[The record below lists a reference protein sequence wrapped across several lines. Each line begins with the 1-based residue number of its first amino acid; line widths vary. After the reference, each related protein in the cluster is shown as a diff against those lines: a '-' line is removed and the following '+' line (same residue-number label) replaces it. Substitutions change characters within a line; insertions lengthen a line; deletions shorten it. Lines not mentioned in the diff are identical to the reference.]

1 MTNNKEQTKAARYQ
15 VSTSLANEQNR
26 SLPTLLT
33 SRLDYVTQGGVDQ
46 NPSADSDIAP
56 ILDLLANVSS
66 TKDDYLLPDTPL
78 KEAIFRVILANK
90 NKPMSANEISEQLS
104 NRWSESTNSRNIS
117 ANVIEK
123 LLTNSQTYCIS
134 ATN

>member
-15 VSTSLANEQNR
+15 VSTSLAKEQNR

-117 ANVIEK
+117 ANVIER

>member
-117 ANVIEK
+117 ANVIER

>member
-26 SLPTLLT
+26 SLPALLT

-46 NPSADSDIAP
+46 NPSADSNIAP

-117 ANVIEK
+117 ANVIER
-123 LLTNSQTYCIS
+123 LLSNSQTYCIS

>member
-26 SLPTLLT
+26 SLPALLT

-117 ANVIEK
+117 ANVIER

>member
-1 MTNNKEQTKAARYQ
+1 MTANKEQTKPARYN
-15 VSTSLANEQNR
+15 VSTSLAIDQNR

-33 SRLDYVTQGGVDQ
+33 SRLDYITQGGIDP
-46 NPSADSDIAP
+46 NPPAESDIAP

-78 KEAIFRVILANK
+78 KEAIFRVILANH
-90 NKPMSANEISEQLS
+90 NQPMSAIEISKDLS
-104 NRWSESTNSRNIS
+104 RRWAETTNSRDLS

-123 LLTNSQTYCIS
+123 LLANSKTYCIS
-134 ATN
+134 AIN

>member
-46 NPSADSDIAP
+46 NPSADSNIAP

-117 ANVIEK
+117 ANVIER
-123 LLTNSQTYCIS
+123 LLSNSQTYCIS

>member
-1 MTNNKEQTKAARYQ
+1 MTTNKEQTKAARYQ

-117 ANVIEK
+117 ANVIER

>member
-1 MTNNKEQTKAARYQ
+1 MTNNKEQTKSARYQ

-117 ANVIEK
+117 ANVIER

>member
-26 SLPTLLT
+26 SLPALLT

-46 NPSADSDIAP
+46 NPSADSNIAP

-117 ANVIEK
+117 ANVIER

>member
-1 MTNNKEQTKAARYQ
+1 MSDNKEQTKPARYQ

-33 SRLDYVTQGGVDQ
+33 SRLDYVTQEGIDP

-56 ILDLLANVSS
+56 ILDLLSKVSS

-78 KEAIFRVILANK
+78 KEAIFRIILANN
-90 NKPMSANEISEQLS
+90 NKPMSANEISDQLS
-104 NRWSESTNSRNIS
+104 RRWSESANSRDIS
-117 ANVIEK
+117 ANVIER

-134 ATN
+134 ATK

>member
-26 SLPTLLT
+26 SLPALLT

-46 NPSADSDIAP
+46 NPSADSNIAP

-117 ANVIEK
+117 ANVIER
-123 LLTNSQTYCIS
+123 LLSNRQTYCIS